1 MMATTISFGLAR
13 ASLAIARTAA
23 LVLIVGATLAVLPA
37 PPAHAQDNP
46 LVVMIVDVQ
55 RVLRDSAAAK
65 SVIDQVEAQRNA
77 YEQQLEQRKQALKV
91 EEEELRRQQAILSG
105 EAMEQRRRKLE
116 RDYADLRRDAEQR
129 RNQLNTAFN
138 SSMRQVREAMARAV
152 ADVMKEK
159 GATLTLP
166 RSAVLVFNDKLNVT
180 ESVVARLNEAIPEVT
195 VNFNAPAAN

>member
-1 MMATTISFGLAR
+1 MTVTNPIVGPGRIR
-13 ASLAIARTAA
+13 AAFAGAMA
-23 LVLIVGATLAVLPA
+23 LVLVAFVALSPA
-37 PPAHAQDNP
+37 PLRAQDGA
-46 LVVMIVDVQ
+46 LTVMIVDVQ

-65 SVIDQVEAQRNA
+65 SVVEQVEVQRTA

-91 EEEELRRQQAILSG
+91 EEDELRRQQAILSG

-129 RNQLNTAFN
+129 RNLLNTAFN
-138 SSMRQVREAMARAV
+138 SGMRQVREAMARAV
-152 ADVMKEK
+152 TEVMQEK

-180 ESVVARLNEAIPEVT
+180 ESVVARLNEAMPQVT
-195 VNFNAPAAN
+195 VNFDAAAAN

>member
-1 MMATTISFGLAR
+1 MTAKNPTSGPVWTR
-13 ASLAIARTAA
+13 ASIAGAAA
-23 LVLIVGATLAVLPA
+23 LVLLAIAMLSSAPA
-37 PPAHAQDNP
+37 RAQDGA

-65 SVIDQVEAQRNA
+65 SVIGQVETQRTN

-91 EEEELRRQQAILSG
+91 EEDELRRQQAILSG
-105 EAMEQRRRKLE
+105 EAMDQRRRKLE

-129 RNQLNTAFN
+129 RNLLNTAFN
-138 SSMRQVREAMARAV
+138 SGMRQVREAMARAV
-152 ADVMKEK
+152 AEVMQEK

-180 ESVVARLNEAIPEVT
+180 ESVVARLNEAMPEVT
-195 VNFNAPAAN
+195 VNFDAPAAN

>member
-1 MMATTISFGLAR
+1 MTAKNPTSGPVWTR
-13 ASLAIARTAA
+13 ASIAGAAA
-23 LVLIVGATLAVLPA
+23 LVLLAIAMLSSAPA
-37 PPAHAQDNP
+37 RAQDGA

-65 SVIDQVEAQRNA
+65 SVIGQVETQRTN

-105 EAMEQRRRKLE
+105 EAMDQRRRKLE

-129 RNQLNTAFN
+129 RNLLNTAFN
-138 SSMRQVREAMARAV
+138 SGMRQVREAMARAV
-152 ADVMKEK
+152 AEVMQEK

-180 ESVVARLNEAIPEVT
+180 EAVVARLNEAMPQVT
-195 VNFNAPAAN
+195 VNFDAPAAN

>member
-1 MMATTISFGLAR
+1 MTAKNPTSGMAGIP
-13 ASLAIARTAA
+13 ASIARSAA
-23 LVLIVGATLAVLPA
+23 FVLIAMAMLFSTPVR
-37 PPAHAQDNP
+37 AQDGA

-65 SVIDQVEAQRNA
+65 SVIGQVEAQRTN
-77 YEQQLEQRKQALKV
+77 YEQQLEQRKQALKT
-91 EEEELRRQQAILSG
+91 EEDELRRQQAILSG

-129 RNQLNTAFN
+129 RNLLNTAFN
-138 SSMRQVREAMARAV
+138 SGMRQVREAMARAV
-152 ADVMKEK
+152 AEVMQEK

-180 ESVVARLNEAIPEVT
+180 EAVVARLNEAMPQVT
-195 VNFNAPAAN
+195 VNFDAPAAN